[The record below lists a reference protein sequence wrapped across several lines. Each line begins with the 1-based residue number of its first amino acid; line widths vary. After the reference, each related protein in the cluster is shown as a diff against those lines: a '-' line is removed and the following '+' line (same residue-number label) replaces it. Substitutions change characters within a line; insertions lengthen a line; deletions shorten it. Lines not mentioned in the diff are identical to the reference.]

1 MNRRFQSCQ
10 TIRKKSN
17 IRVLDLLFK
26 HGTKWCCTHPD
37 HFVYP
42 LTNSKIRIESEDGK
56 SNDIELKVG
65 KVVCL
70 EIQTHAAEKIRETDS
85 HNLVEELK

>member
-1 MNRRFQSCQ
+1 
-10 TIRKKSN
+10 
-17 IRVLDLLFK
+17 
-26 HGTKWCCTHPD
+26 
-37 HFVYP
+37 VYP
-42 LTNSKIRIESEDGK
+42 LSNSKIRIESEDGK